1 MYLDFLDAC
10 NIQYATS
17 RVWEKV
23 MQYNI
28 MGDKL
33 LLNFWR
39 EISALIYN
47 FTCEI
52 TKLLWQRFLHLSD
65 KMASRFKDVMDE
77 RSYGIKRHC
86 RKPKYAKEHN

>member
-1 MYLDFLDAC
+1 
-10 NIQYATS
+10 
-17 RVWEKV
+17 
-23 MQYNI
+23 

-52 TKLLWQRFLHLSD
+52 
-65 KMASRFKDVMDE
+65 ASTIATF
-77 RSYGIKRHC
+77 
-86 RKPKYAKEHN
+86 RKSQYQGGFQV